1 MAFIRNGENINM
13 PIITKY
19 YPRLPGQKRK
29 VRERYVVD
37 ENGVKQGLYQSY
49 YRNGQD
55 KVTCSYKKDILDGHY
70 VSKHP
75 NGRVAMECTY
85 DEGCLEG
92 KVTRYDQKGGLL
104 FEGNYHKNMGEG
116 EQTYYR
122 ANGDIYLRE
131 NRHWGALNGEC
142 VTFCCDEVERAVYQ
156 DDQMIQMPIF
166 STGRTTKMVQ
176 EYSNNVVVSQT
187 RYAYNAEHIL
197 EEKVE
202 YRPETLLTRCTYYYP
217 NGKERMVCQKRN
229 GIMEG
234 SYTRFFESGRKAE
247 EGTCRKNRP
256 NGTQIFY
263 YDNEANSKKEEST
276 SVDGKLDGIC
286 VRYNEAGAVIE
297 KCRYKDGK
305 RIIYPGMAEVIFNKK
320 AEQEVRDE
328 TAKNVAEL
336 RRQGRKKEAVL
347 LARQF
352 QSEQSDIPRRTA
364 LKMGQENCRS

>member
-1 MAFIRNGENINM
+1 M

-19 YPRLPGQKRK
+19 YPRIPGQKRK

-55 KVTCSYKKDILDGHY
+55 KVTCAYKKDILDGHY

-75 NGRVAMECTY
+75 NGRVATECTY

-92 KVTRYDQKGGLL
+92 KVTRHDQKGGLL
-104 FEGNYHKNMGEG
+104 FEGNYHRNMSEG
-116 EQTYYR
+116 EQIYYR

-142 VTFCCDEVERAVYQ
+142 VSFNYDEVERVLYQ
-156 DDQMIQMPIF
+156 DDKAIQMPVF

-176 EYSNNVVVSQT
+176 EFADNVVVSQT
-187 RYAYNAEHIL
+187 RYTYNAEHVL

-202 YRPETLLTRCTYYYP
+202 YKPETLLTQCTYYYP
-217 NGKERMVCQKRN
+217 NGKERLICQKRN
-229 GIMEG
+229 GAMEG
-234 SYTRFFESGRKAE
+234 PYTRFFESGRKAE
-247 EGTCRKNRP
+247 EGTCKQNRP
-256 NGTQIFY
+256 NGAQIFY

-276 SVDGKLDGIC
+276 SVNGKLEG
-286 VRYNEAGAVIE
+286 VYMRYNEDGKIIE
-297 KCRYKDGK
+297 KCRYKHGK
-305 RIIYPGMAEVIFNKK
+305 RIIFQSMVEALFNKK
-320 AEQEVRDE
+320 AEQGVRDS
-328 TAKNVAEL
+328 KAEEILDL
-336 RRQGRKKEAVL
+336 RHQGRKKEAVL